1 MFVVPRLNEGE
12 KKMTY
17 RAQVLLPDEWAAEL
31 ERQAEENGTRPTVLA
46 RMALIQW
53 LREHKQAV
61 ASQDT
66 GVDND

>member
-1 MFVVPRLNEGE
+1 VPRLNEGE

-53 LREHKQAV
+53 LREHKQAA

-66 GVDND
+66 GAGDE

>member
-1 MFVVPRLNEGE
+1 VPRLNEGE

-17 RAQVLLPDEWAAEL
+17 RAQVLLPDEWASEL

-53 LREHKQAV
+53 LREHKHGDATQNMNA
-61 ASQDT
+61 D
-66 GVDND
+66 DE

>member
-1 MFVVPRLNEGE
+1 
-12 KKMTY
+12 MTY